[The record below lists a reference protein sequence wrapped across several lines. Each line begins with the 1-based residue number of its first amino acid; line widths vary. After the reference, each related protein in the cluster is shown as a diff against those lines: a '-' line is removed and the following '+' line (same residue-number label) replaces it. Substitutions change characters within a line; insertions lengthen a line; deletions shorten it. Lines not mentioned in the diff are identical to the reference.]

1 MNLLIRKA
9 ERELLVRALV
19 AFGLIVA
26 ILIAAVA
33 SANAAPTPRHRS
45 ANAAPRLIT
54 CNDRGCFETTAP
66 VKSAKSIQGK
76 RAKAK
81 RAKQITWSFGS
92 GDLVSRAR
100 QYLGTNPTGWRS
112 LWCGRFMAMISPNG
126 AAQIRNPNMARDW
139 ATLPRVSPQ
148 IGAIAV
154 LSRGRSGGH
163 VGVVT
168 GFDSNGNPTIVSGN
182 HGGKVGEGEYPKGR
196 VIAYVMP

>member
-1 MNLLIRKA
+1 MNVLIKQAQRA
-9 ERELLVRALV
+9 ILVRAMV

-26 ILIAAVA
+26 MLIAAVA
-33 SANAAPTPRHRS
+33 SANAAPTSRQRGS
-45 ANAAPRLIT
+45 NAAPRLIT
-54 CNDRGCFETTAP
+54 CNDRGCFETKP
-66 VKSAKSIQGK
+66 VKAIKHAKHAKSS
-76 RAKAK
+76 
-81 RAKQITWSFGS
+81 WSFGS

-100 QYLGTNPTGWRS
+100 RHLGTNPTGWRK
-112 LWCGRFMAMISPNG
+112 LWCGRFMAMIAPRA

-182 HGGKVGEGEYPKGR
+182 HNRVVGEGVYPKGR
-196 VIAYVMP
+196 VIAYVRL